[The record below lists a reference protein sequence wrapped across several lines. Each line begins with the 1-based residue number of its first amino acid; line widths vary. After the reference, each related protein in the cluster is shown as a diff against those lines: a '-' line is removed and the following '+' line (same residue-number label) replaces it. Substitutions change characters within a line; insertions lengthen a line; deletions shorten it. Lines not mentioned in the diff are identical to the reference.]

1 MSRLTRFSLANR
13 TVVLLLAVLVVVTGL
28 YSAQALKQETIPSTD
43 WPYSTV
49 ISIYPGAS
57 PSTVDREVTKPI
69 EDEIRA
75 VDGVKTTSSISTS
88 NTSQVEIEWEWG
100 EDTDQIMADI
110 RAAVDEADVPDT
122 VDSTV
127 TSSKFDDLPV
137 LVVGVSSN
145 VSASELSN
153 QAKDVMLPAI
163 KDVEGVQDVTLA
175 GDEKHEIVITF
186 DVDKANELGID
197 PTSIGELFGA
207 NVKAYPSGTMRTATA
222 EIDVQTGRTYESEDQ
237 VEDLEVQGEDG
248 RVRLG
253 DFATVEEQPT
263 VSTSVSRVNGKDAVT
278 LAITKERDAN
288 TVAVSRAVT
297 EELQT
302 LEKRL
307 GNGTKFDAVFD
318 QAPFI
323 EQSVDDLST
332 EGGIGLLMA
341 VLIILLFLRSFSP
354 TFIAGVSIPLSLF
367 IAMIGLLIGGYTL
380 NVFTLGALTVAIG
393 RVVDDSIVVIE
404 NIKRHQG
411 LGESGMGTLVR
422 SVKEV
427 AGAITS
433 STFTTV
439 AVFAPIGMV
448 GGESGSFF
456 RPFAL
461 AVVIAL
467 LASLVVSLTVVPV
480 LASYIMQRRATPE
493 HIAAGAHDEAD
504 GWLQHGYL
512 PILNWALA
520 HRAITLVLAILI
532 LAGTVFM
539 APFLKTDFIGA
550 GSATSLQVTQTMPTG
565 TSLSETSAA
574 ARRVED
580 VVRRQRGLGT
590 YSTEIAAGGS
600 MFEEVKNG
608 SNKASFNVELDPG
621 TESIGAARRLR
632 AELAKLTGIGR
643 IEVSVGDSDSGDVIV
658 YVESPDSDRLAAAT
672 DKVET
677 MMKRIPELTNVTSD
691 IGDPRQMLDVDVDDI
706 EAAKLGM
713 HQATVG
719 QAVAWAV
726 RGEKIGEMTKDDTT
740 LDVYLRTQEPETS
753 IDRLREITLPSTQ
766 RMTTDARED
775 AEDVVKARGDDL
787 QDDQQDES
795 EDDFEKS
802 IDDLEEQRDE
812 SEEAAD
818 DLQGEMQSARA
829 ELADLNEWR
838 ANNPNSPDVKE
849 IDEKITEA
857 RTQIAE
863 LSQAIEG
870 ADEGADEIDEQIE
883 DARDQWDEG
892 EDFQDRADDID
903 DAADAIKDL
912 MPRPVRLS
920 EVAKVD
926 LIEAPSQITR
936 VDGVRAVTVTA
947 ASEGAD
953 ISAITA
959 GIETGLAK
967 LDLGEGVETRL
978 AGVST
983 EQEESFGQL
992 GAVMG
997 VAIGIVYL
1005 IMVATFRSLIQPL
1018 VLLISIPFAATGAL
1032 GLSLLTDSA
1041 IGIPSMIGMLMLIGI
1056 VVTNAI
1062 VLIDLIN
1069 QKRADGGTVEESIMA
1084 GARLRVRPIIMTA
1097 LATIFALLPMGLG
1110 ITSGGGFVMSK
1121 PLAIVVIGG
1130 LISSSLLT
1138 LILVPVL
1145 YDVVEHRPDWLRFGK
1160 KQREQV
1166 EEFRAH
1172 PDEAIDG

>member
-13 TVVLLLAVLVVVTGL
+13 TVVLLLAVLVVATGL

-57 PSTVDREVTKPI
+57 PSSVDREVTKPI

-145 VSASELSN
+145 ASVSDLSN

-186 DVDKANELGID
+186 DIDKANELGID
-197 PTSIGELFGA
+197 PTSIGQLFDA

-222 EIDVQTGRTYESEDQ
+222 EIDVQTGRSYESEEQ

-263 VSTSVSRVNGKDAVT
+263 VATSVSRVNGKDAVT
-278 LAITKERDAN
+278 LAITKERAAN
-288 TVAVSRAVT
+288 TVAVSNAVT
-297 EELQT
+297 DELKS

-323 EQSVDDLST
+323 EQSVHDLSM

-341 VLIILLFLRSFSP
+341 VLIILLFLRSFAP

-367 IAMIGLLIGGYTL
+367 VAMIGLLVGGYTL

-411 LGESGMGTLVR
+411 LGEAGMGTLVR

-448 GGESGSFF
+448 GGEAGSFF

-461 AVVIAL
+461 AVVISL

-480 LASYIMQRRATPE
+480 LASYIMQRRATPD
-493 HIAAGAHDEAD
+493 HIAAQAHDEAD
-504 GWLQHGYL
+504 GWLQHAYL
-512 PILNWALA
+512 PILNWSLA

-565 TSLSETSAA
+565 TSLTETSDA
-574 ARRVED
+574 ARRVEQ
-580 VVRRQRGLGT
+580 VMSRQPDLGT

-608 SNKASFNVELDPG
+608 SNKASFNVELKPG
-621 TESIGAARRLR
+621 TEPIEATKRLR
-632 AELAKLTGIGR
+632 AELARLTGIGR
-643 IEVSVGDSDSGDVIV
+643 IEVSVGDSESGDVVV
-658 YVESPDSDRLAAAT
+658 YVESPDTDRLTAAT
-672 DKVET
+672 DKVEA
-677 MMKRIPELTNVTSD
+677 MMKGIPELTNVSSD
-691 IGDPRQMLDVDVDDI
+691 LGDQRQMLDVDVDDI

-726 RGEKIGEMTKDDTT
+726 RGELIGEMTKDDTT
-740 LDVYLRTQEPETS
+740 LDVYLRTQDPETD
-753 IDRLREITLPSTQ
+753 IARLREITLPTTQ
-766 RMTTDARED
+766 RMTTDTRDD

-787 QDDQQDES
+787 QEDQEDQS
-795 EDDFEKS
+795 EDEFEKS
-802 IDDLEEQRDE
+802 IKDMKEERED
-812 SEEAAD
+812 SEDAAE
-818 DLQGEMQSARA
+818 DLQAEMRSARA
-829 ELADLNEWR
+829 DLADLKEWR

-849 IDEKITEA
+849 MDQRISA
-857 RTQIAE
+857 AQAQIGE
-863 LSQAIEG
+863 LSQAIDGANEG
-870 ADEGADEIDEQIE
+870 AEQIDEQIE

-892 EDFQDRADDID
+892 QDFQDRADDID

-920 EVAKVD
+920 EVAKVT
-926 LIEAPSQITR
+926 LIQAPAKITR
-936 VDGVRAVTVTA
+936 VDGERSVTVTA

-953 ISAITA
+953 LSAITA
-959 GIETGLAK
+959 GIESGLAK
-967 LDLGEGVETRL
+967 LDLGEGVEARL
-978 AGVST
+978 GGVST

-992 GAVMG
+992 GTVMG

-1005 IMVATFRSLIQPL
+1005 IMVATFRSLIQPMI
-1018 VLLISIPFAATGAL
+1018 LLISIPFAATGAL

-1069 QKRADGGTVEESIMA
+1069 QKREDGGTVEDSIMA

-1110 ITSGGGFVMSK
+1110 ITTGGGFVMSK

-1130 LISSSLLT
+1130 LVTSSILT

-1145 YDVVEHRPDWLRFGK
+1145 YDLVEHRPDWLRFGK

-1172 PDEAIDG
+1172 RDEVIGG

>member
-13 TVVLLLAVLVVVTGL
+13 TVVLLVAVLVVITGL

-43 WPYSTV
+43 WPASTI

-57 PSTVDREVTKPI
+57 PSSVEQEVTKEI
-69 EDEIRA
+69 EDEVLA
-75 VDGVKTTSSISTS
+75 VDGVKSVTSISSS
-88 NTSQVEIEWEWG
+88 NTSQVTVEWEWG

-110 RAAVDEADVPDT
+110 RAAVDAADLPDIVDPT
-122 VDSTV
+122 V
-127 TSSKFDDLPV
+127 SSGSFDDLPV
-137 LVVGVSSN
+137 LTVGVSSN
-145 VSASELSN
+145 VSAGVLSN
-153 QAKDVMLPAI
+153 QAEDVMVPAI
-163 KDVEGVQDVTLA
+163 KDIEGVQDVTIA
-175 GDEKHEIVITF
+175 GDEKHEVVITF
-186 DVDKANELGID
+186 DIDKANELGVD
-197 PTSIGELFGA
+197 PTSIGQLFNA
-207 NVKAYPSGTMRTATA
+207 NVKAYPSGTMRTDTA
-222 EIDVQTGRTYESEDQ
+222 EIDVQTGRTYVSEEQ

-253 DFATVEEQPT
+253 DFATVKEQPT

-278 LAITKERDAN
+278 LAITKESAAN
-288 TVAVSRAVT
+288 TIQVSHDVKD
-297 EELQT
+297 ELDK
-302 LEKRL
+302 LENRL

-323 EQSVDDLST
+323 EKSIHDLSV

-341 VLIILLFLRSFSP
+341 VLIILLFLRSAAP

-367 IAMIGLLIGGYTL
+367 IAMSGLLIGGYTL
-380 NVFTLGALTVAIG
+380 NIFTLGALTVAIG

-439 AVFAPIGMV
+439 AVFAPIGLV
-448 GGESGSFF
+448 GGQAGSFF

-461 AVVIAL
+461 TVVISL

-480 LASYIMQRRATPE
+480 LASYIMQRRATPDDV
-493 HIAAGAHDEAD
+493 AAHAHDEAD
-504 GWLQHGYL
+504 GWLQHAYL
-512 PILNWALA
+512 PILNWALM

-532 LAGTVFM
+532 FAGTIFM

-550 GSATSLQVTQTMPTG
+550 GSATNLQVIQTMPTG
-565 TSLSETSAA
+565 TSLAETSEA

-580 VVRRQRGLGT
+580 VMRRQPNLGT
-590 YSTEIAAGGS
+590 YSTEIGGGGS
-600 MFEEVKNG
+600 VFIALKND
-608 SNKASFNVELDPG
+608 SNKASINVELEPGSDPIK
-621 TESIGAARRLR
+621 EAKILR
-632 AELAKLTGIGR
+632 ADLAKLDGIGE
-643 IEVSVGDSDSGDVIV
+643 IEVAVGDSETSGKVVV
-658 YVESPDSDRLAAAT
+658 YVESPTSDRLAAAS
-672 DKVET
+672 DKVVT
-677 MMKRIPELTNVTSD
+677 MMKEVPGLNNVKSD
-691 IGDPRQMLDVDVDDI
+691 IGDERQMLDVDVDDVR
-706 EAAKLGM
+706 AAELGM
-713 HQATVG
+713 NQSTVG
-719 QAVAWAV
+719 QAVSWAV

-740 LDVYLRTQEPETS
+740 LDVYLRTQDPETDL
-753 IDRLREITLPSTQ
+753 DRLREITLPTTQ
-766 RMTTDARED
+766 RMTADTRED
-775 AEDVVKARGDDL
+775 AGDVVEARGDDL
-787 QDDQQDES
+787 QDDQEDDA

-802 IDDLEEQRDE
+802 IKDMKEQRED

-818 DLQGEMQSARA
+818 DLQHDLRRAQVYLA
-829 ELADLNEWR
+829 ELQEWR
-838 ANNPNSPDVKE
+838 RNNPNSPEVTE
-849 IDEKITEA
+849 IDQKINDVQA
-857 RTQIAE
+857 QIIQ
-863 LSQAIEG
+863 LRQAING
-870 ADEGADEIDEQIE
+870 ADEGADQLDEQIE

-892 EDFQDRADDID
+892 QDFQDRADAID
-903 DAADAIKDL
+903 DSADAIEDL
-912 MPRPVRLS
+912 MPRPVKLS
-920 EVAKVD
+920 EIAAVD
-926 LIEAPSQITR
+926 MVRAPSQITR
-936 VDGVRAVTVTA
+936 VDGARAVTITA

-953 ISAITA
+953 LSAITA
-959 GIETGLAK
+959 GIKTGLAE
-967 LDLGEGVETRL
+967 LDLGEGVTARL
-978 AGVST
+978 GGVS
-983 EQEESFGQL
+983 EQQEQSFGEL
-992 GAVMG
+992 GAAMW

-1005 IMVATFRSLIQPL
+1005 IMVATFRSLVQPIILL
-1018 VLLISIPFAATGAL
+1018 VSIPFAATGAL
-1032 GLSLLTDSA
+1032 GLSLLTDQP

-1069 QKRADGGTVEESIMA
+1069 QRRADGGTVEESIMA

-1110 ITSGGGFVMSK
+1110 LTGGGVFISR

-1145 YDVVEHRPDWLRFGK
+1145 YDIVEHRPDWLRFGK
-1160 KQREQV
+1160 KQRAQV

-1172 PDEAIDG
+1172 PDEVIGS

>member
-13 TVVLLLAVLVVVTGL
+13 TVVLLLAVLVVATGL
-28 YSAQALKQETIPSTD
+28 YSARALKQETIPSTD

-145 VSASELSN
+145 VSASDLSN

-186 DVDKANELGID
+186 DIDKANELGID

-222 EIDVQTGRTYESEDQ
+222 EIDVQTGRTYESEEQ

-297 EELQT
+297 EELET
-302 LEKRL
+302 LERRL

-448 GGESGSFF
+448 
-456 RPFAL
+456 
-461 AVVIAL
+461 
-467 LASLVVSLTVVPV
+467 
-480 LASYIMQRRATPE
+480 
-493 HIAAGAHDEAD
+493 
-504 GWLQHGYL
+504 
-512 PILNWALA
+512 
-520 HRAITLVLAILI
+520 
-532 LAGTVFM
+532 
-539 APFLKTDFIGA
+539 
-550 GSATSLQVTQTMPTG
+550 
-565 TSLSETSAA
+565 
-574 ARRVED
+574 
-580 VVRRQRGLGT
+580 
-590 YSTEIAAGGS
+590 
-600 MFEEVKNG
+600 
-608 SNKASFNVELDPG
+608 
-621 TESIGAARRLR
+621 
-632 AELAKLTGIGR
+632 
-643 IEVSVGDSDSGDVIV
+643 
-658 YVESPDSDRLAAAT
+658 
-672 DKVET
+672 
-677 MMKRIPELTNVTSD
+677 
-691 IGDPRQMLDVDVDDI
+691 
-706 EAAKLGM
+706 
-713 HQATVG
+713 
-719 QAVAWAV
+719 
-726 RGEKIGEMTKDDTT
+726 
-740 LDVYLRTQEPETS
+740 
-753 IDRLREITLPSTQ
+753 
-766 RMTTDARED
+766 
-775 AEDVVKARGDDL
+775 
-787 QDDQQDES
+787 
-795 EDDFEKS
+795 
-802 IDDLEEQRDE
+802 
-812 SEEAAD
+812 
-818 DLQGEMQSARA
+818 
-829 ELADLNEWR
+829 
-838 ANNPNSPDVKE
+838 
-849 IDEKITEA
+849 
-857 RTQIAE
+857 
-863 LSQAIEG
+863 
-870 ADEGADEIDEQIE
+870 
-883 DARDQWDEG
+883 
-892 EDFQDRADDID
+892 
-903 DAADAIKDL
+903 
-912 MPRPVRLS
+912 
-920 EVAKVD
+920 
-926 LIEAPSQITR
+926 
-936 VDGVRAVTVTA
+936 
-947 ASEGAD
+947 
-953 ISAITA
+953 
-959 GIETGLAK
+959 
-967 LDLGEGVETRL
+967 
-978 AGVST
+978 
-983 EQEESFGQL
+983 
-992 GAVMG
+992 
-997 VAIGIVYL
+997 
-1005 IMVATFRSLIQPL
+1005 
-1018 VLLISIPFAATGAL
+1018 
-1032 GLSLLTDSA
+1032 
-1041 IGIPSMIGMLMLIGI
+1041 
-1056 VVTNAI
+1056 
-1062 VLIDLIN
+1062 
-1069 QKRADGGTVEESIMA
+1069 
-1084 GARLRVRPIIMTA
+1084 
-1097 LATIFALLPMGLG
+1097 
-1110 ITSGGGFVMSK
+1110 
-1121 PLAIVVIGG
+1121 
-1130 LISSSLLT
+1130 
-1138 LILVPVL
+1138 
-1145 YDVVEHRPDWLRFGK
+1145 
-1160 KQREQV
+1160 
-1166 EEFRAH
+1166 
-1172 PDEAIDG
+1172 